1 MCGEETVLR
10 DLLSPPPEADRFVV
24 PRTAYALGIGIVGMM
39 IALKVVSS
47 FAPASNVELT
57 EGRILSGLGLDLAL
71 QLVTYAILGLTV
83 LAGPRPPRWR
93 AIRPEREVLLGLGG
107 FAAAVGPVLLLM
119 IASQPLRTETSEH
132 QFLQILRDSQS
143 PLVMGLIC
151 VSAAVVAPLSEELT
165 YRVILMGERG
175 EGRSG
180 SRPGRIIAAVCSDPR
195 VPRHDRPRS
204 AGPDPGMDLSADA
217 ILHRDRDHA
226 CRLQHVQPGDGPR
239 ADLAL
244 KQTGSPEKEHIRAS
258 VGRSESDQAASQ
270 AATWMADPI
279 STIRPIIHRVNVNS
293 PPRTNAVAFMMD
305 SLPAID
311 SPLIAAN
318 FPQPKTLCLI

>member
-1 MCGEETVLR
+1 MFEILPVLAQIDAAVEPVQPGGVIAGMMILSAGAGSFLFWLMLWTGGERVWQETVLR

-119 IASQPLRTETSEH
+119 IVSQPLRTETSEH

-165 YRVILMGERG
+165 YRVILMG
-175 EGRSG
+175 G
-180 SRPGRIIAAVCSDPR
+180 SEAKVGPGVALVGSSLLFAVIHGFPDMIAL
-195 VPRHDRPRS
+195 VP
-204 AGPDPGMDLSADA
+204 
-217 ILHRDRDHA
+217 
-226 CRLQHVQPGDGPR
+226 
-239 ADLAL
+239 LAL
-244 KQTGSPEKEHIRAS
+244 ILGWIYQRTQSYIAIVTTHAAFNTFNLAMVLVQT
-258 VGRSESDQAASQ
+258 
-270 AATWMADPI
+270 W
-279 STIRPIIHRVNVNS
+279 
-293 PPRTNAVAFMMD
+293 
-305 SLPAID
+305 L
-311 SPLIAAN
+311 
-318 FPQPKTLCLI
+318 

>member
-1 MCGEETVLR
+1 MFEILPVLAQIDAAVEPVQPGGVIAGMMILSAGAGSFLFWLMLWTGGERVWQETVLR

-165 YRVILMGERG
+165 YRVILMG
-175 EGRSG
+175 G
-180 SRPGRIIAAVCSDPR
+180 SEAKVGPGVALVGSSLLFAVIHGFPDMIAL
-195 VPRHDRPRS
+195 VP
-204 AGPDPGMDLSADA
+204 
-217 ILHRDRDHA
+217 
-226 CRLQHVQPGDGPR
+226 
-239 ADLAL
+239 LAL
-244 KQTGSPEKEHIRAS
+244 ILGWIYQRTQSYIAIVTTHAAFNTFNLAMVLVQT
-258 VGRSESDQAASQ
+258 
-270 AATWMADPI
+270 W
-279 STIRPIIHRVNVNS
+279 
-293 PPRTNAVAFMMD
+293 
-305 SLPAID
+305 L
-311 SPLIAAN
+311 
-318 FPQPKTLCLI
+318 

>member
-1 MCGEETVLR
+1 MFEILPVLAQIDAAVEPVHPGSFIVGTMILSAGAGSFLFWLMLWTGGERVWQETVLR

-71 QLVTYAILGLTV
+71 QLVIYAILGLAV

-93 AIRPEREVLLGLGG
+93 AIRPERGVLLGLGG
-107 FAAAVGPVLLLM
+107 FTAAVGPVLLLM

-165 YRVILMGERG
+165 YRVILMG
-175 EGRSG
+175 G
-180 SRPGRIIAAVCSDPR
+180 SEAKVGPGAALVGSSLLFAVIHGFPDMIAL
-195 VPRHDRPRS
+195 VP
-204 AGPDPGMDLSADA
+204 
-217 ILHRDRDHA
+217 
-226 CRLQHVQPGDGPR
+226 
-239 ADLAL
+239 LAL
-244 KQTGSPEKEHIRAS
+244 ILGWIYQRTQSYIAIVTTHAAFNTFNLAMVLVQT
-258 VGRSESDQAASQ
+258 
-270 AATWMADPI
+270 W
-279 STIRPIIHRVNVNS
+279 
-293 PPRTNAVAFMMD
+293 
-305 SLPAID
+305 L
-311 SPLIAAN
+311 
-318 FPQPKTLCLI
+318 